1 MQQGAVGFC
10 TEHHLFILKEEE
22 GEGEGD
28 EDDELVT

>member
-22 GEGEGD
+22 GEEK
-28 EDDELVT
+28 EMKMMNW